1 MAATIELERVPAQ
14 LQDWA
19 TLNDTGSGTPY
30 LDTNQVDISSEV
42 SCLLHINMCQD
53 NTNAIATSAFCIV
66 WGKSGA
72 NDEDWHEICR
82 REYGTTACTEIDV
95 STGADS
101 GDVSMACDATN
112 FDYAMIGQKVFV
124 SEKGTATNSFVAT
137 VIDWT
142 DTVNEIWLL
151 DGAASDITNTAH
163 VDKIYCTTAAP
174 FGAVAE
180 WNIRVPEEC
189 YAAKVSF
196 HNPDADAVY
205 LCRVRYSLI
214 TDYTSA

>member
-1 MAATIELERVPAQ
+1 MA
-14 LQDWA
+14 
-19 TLNDTGSGTPY
+19 
-30 LDTNQVDISSEV
+30 
-42 SCLLHINMCQD
+42 QD
-53 NTNAIATSAFCIV
+53 NTAAIGTSAFCLV

-72 NDEDWHEICR
+72 NDEDWHQITK

-101 GDVSMACDATN
+101 GDVSMGCDATSI
-112 FDYAMIGQKVFV
+112 DYSMIGTKIFV
-124 SEKGTATNSFVAT
+124 SEKGTPANSFVAT
-137 VIDWT
+137 MIDWT

-151 DGAASDITNTAH
+151 DGAANDITDTAH
-163 VDKIYCTTAAP
+163 TDKIYCTTATP
-174 FGAVAE
+174 FGAVAQ

-196 HNPDADAVY
+196 HNPDADAIY